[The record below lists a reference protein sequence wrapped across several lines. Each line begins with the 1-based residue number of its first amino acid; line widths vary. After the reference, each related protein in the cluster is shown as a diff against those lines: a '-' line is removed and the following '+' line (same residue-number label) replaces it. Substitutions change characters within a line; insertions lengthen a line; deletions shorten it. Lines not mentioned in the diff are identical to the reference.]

1 MHTKDAHCHDHQV
14 DALLARPR
22 HLRGS
27 DSRGVNLGGRAPLS
41 SRSHRPQILHVHGE
55 IAIIVIAHELVL
67 VSQTLLLLQIA
78 LCIAG
83 KTQSP
88 RAALSARELPWMVS
102 MHHKSHITWSPKCC
116 GGRVV

>member
-1 MHTKDAHCHDHQV
+1 MTIATSIKSMLFWRVSDISEAARAAELTSV
-14 DALLARPR
+14 DGRPC
-22 HLRGS
+22 
-27 DSRGVNLGGRAPLS
+27 
-41 SRSHRPQILHVHGE
+41 RPQVLHVHGE
-55 IAIIVIAHELVL
+55 IAIIIIAHEQVL
-67 VSQTLLLLQIA
+67 VSQTLLLVLQIA

-83 KTQSP
+83 KTRSP